1 MKSFLK
7 PELEF
12 RNGFKDPERLAKIS
26 AMKCIACNKA
36 DLKQLFRTEVHHL
49 IGYGIG
55 KKASDLFTIPLCSF
69 HHRLGSK
76 GEAIHSGI
84 KSFEAIFGTQEELL
98 NEINCELHGDMEGHS

>member
-7 PELEF
+7 PPIEE
-12 RNGFKDPERLAKIS
+12 RNGYKDPARLAKIA

-36 DLKQLFRTEVHHL
+36 NLKQLFITEVHHL

-55 KKASDLFTIPLCSF
+55 KKASDIFTIPLCSF
-69 HHRLGSK
+69 HHRLGNK

-84 KSFEAIFGTQEELL
+84 KSFENNFGTQEDLL
-98 NEINCELHGDMEGHS
+98 KETNNGYYDQQ